1 MPINKKQTSKNKKT
15 FIILTILGMSKKE
28 IPWTLE
34 NWKFNYRLS
43 THSSVLLL
51 RILRETRTFICAMI
65 YIQIFTAELFIIT
78 KSRNNLNFHLLF
90 KKMNKKQYIHTT
102 EYYWTIK
109 KNEVVSDTCY
119 HMQRPQKY
127 HAEWSESNTKDY
139 MLYSFFY
146 IPRKGKS
153 REEKQVEQWWWAE
166 WQ

>member
-1 MPINKKQTSKNKKT
+1 
-15 FIILTILGMSKKE
+15 
-28 IPWTLE
+28 LE

-65 YIQIFTAELFIIT
+65 YIQIFTAELF
-78 KSRNNLNFHLLF
+78 

-127 HAEWSESNTKDY
+127 HAE
-139 MLYSFFY
+139 
-146 IPRKGKS
+146 
-153 REEKQVEQWWWAE
+153 
-166 WQ
+166 